1 MAKRRSL
8 WLVFVLCIV
17 ATGVFSYAAYRV
29 YTFHR
34 PAPPAFPRIEISN
47 EGISTSDIK
56 DNGKDVRYNANLAID
71 SVNLYRAIEL
81 KGRGNSTFSEKKMPF
96 QVKFS
101 EKIDLYGLGKSRKW
115 VLLANLF
122 DDSNLRN
129 AMAFYLERML
139 GEKYALN
146 GRFVELWYNG
156 ENQGLYYLTPKVEIE
171 KTRVDLRDPYG
182 ILVEYDALNYRNK
195 VCYKTAQGRCLT
207 ISDVV
212 SEDNSEAAMQS
223 FLKSYNKL
231 MAAAEVGDYTTI
243 KKLADVES
251 LAIFFLIQEFT
262 VNPDGYASS
271 LYLYKDGF
279 SDKIHAG
286 PGWDFD
292 YAFGN
297 KNWLWAMDDDFYSP
311 HETQHQRQ
319 WNDKALCKLF
329 YLLTDIPEF
338 SEEVKKIFNE
348 RMSGKK
354 AEMMNYFIQTAS
366 EIKDY
371 ALYNNIQHDLKNY
384 IEEIY
389 ELGDWIS
396 SRFDHFEKTYGRKL
410 EDL

>member
-1 MAKRRSL
+1 MVKRRTI
-8 WLVFVLCIV
+8 WLVFVF
-17 ATGVFSYAAYRV
+17 ATIALGAFIYNAYKT
-29 YTFHR
+29 YTFHK
-34 PAPPAFPRIEISN
+34 PIPPTFPRIEINN
-47 EGISTSDIK
+47 EGVSLDDIHK
-56 DNGKDVRYNANLAID
+56 NGKDIHYSANLAID
-71 SVNLYRAIEL
+71 SELLYQVVDL

-96 QVKFS
+96 QIKFS
-101 EKIDLYGLGKSRKW
+101 NKIDLYGLGRSRKW

-195 VCYKTAQGRCLT
+195 VCYRTAQGRCLT
-207 ISDVV
+207 VSDVV
-212 SEDNSEAAMQS
+212 SEDNTEAAMQN
-223 FLKSYNKL
+223 FLKSYNDL
-231 MAAAEVGDYTTI
+231 MAAAEAGDYKTV

-251 LAIFFLIQEFT
+251 LATFFLIQEFT

-297 KNWLWAMDDDFYSP
+297 KNWLWAVDDGFYSP
-311 HETQHQRQ
+311 YETQYQRK

-329 YLLTDIPEF
+329 YWLTDIPEF
-338 SEEVKKIFNE
+338 SNEVKRIFNE

-354 AEMMNYFIQTAS
+354 TEMLNYFVQTAS

-371 ALYNNIQHDLKNY
+371 ALYNNIRHNLKNFV
-384 IEEIY
+384 EEVY

-396 SRFDHFEKTYGRKL
+396 NRFDHFEETYGNN
-410 EDL
+410 D